1 MLPSIDVFWYHL
13 CEPIYSQNCFLRIS
27 RQLNISKNPEFIMAN
42 TESVSNSSNSISWA
56 YRKGKKLASVRFHF
70 YAMEFII
77 AIVYFSLSK
86 ISFYKISKSQPLIIN
101 VSSSQGKYTNSP
113 LPLTPILYS
122 LGSIYLSMLVKLYL
136 LSVEEMKLLHYC
148 IGRHKDVAFSV
159 PCSKLIIHNVKKK
172 HENFA
177 LSLIIFMWQPEKLGC
192 LWSASAPKGRQSQG
206 APQTK

>member
-1 MLPSIDVFWYHL
+1 
-13 CEPIYSQNCFLRIS
+13 
-27 RQLNISKNPEFIMAN
+27 MAN

-56 YRKGKKLASVRFHF
+56 YRKGKKLASVWFHF

-122 LGSIYLSMLVKLYL
+122 LWSIYLSMVVKLY
-136 LSVEEMKLLHYC
+136 
-148 IGRHKDVAFSV
+148 
-159 PCSKLIIHNVKKK
+159 P
-172 HENFA
+172 
-177 LSLIIFMWQPEKLGC
+177 LG
-192 LWSASAPKGRQSQG
+192 
-206 APQTK
+206 